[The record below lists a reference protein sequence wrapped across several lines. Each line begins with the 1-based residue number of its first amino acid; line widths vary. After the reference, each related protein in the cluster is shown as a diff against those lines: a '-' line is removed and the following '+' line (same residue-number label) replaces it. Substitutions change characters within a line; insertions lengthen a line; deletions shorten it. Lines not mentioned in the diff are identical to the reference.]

1 MIVFD
6 DLYIL
11 QNVDMLMLK
20 MLNVNE
26 CIFWCVCVCGCG
38 GGGGGG
44 GGGWGGG
51 GVGGGGGGWG
61 GGGGGGG
68 GVGER
73 LASIMSLQLV
83 TVCENVCYSNFPTQ
97 QSQLVLVWFYWIMYT
112 HVATFVVFLINL
124 LDKCSFIYA
133 SYSKSNSWQNVSK

>member
-38 GGGGGG
+38 CGGGGGG
-44 GGGWGGG
+44 GGA
-51 GVGGGGGGWG
+51 
-61 GGGGGGG
+61 
-68 GVGER
+68 VGER
-73 LASIMSLQLV
+73 LASIMSLQLL

-97 QSQLVLVWFYWIMYT
+97 QSQLVLV
-112 HVATFVVFLINL
+112 
-124 LDKCSFIYA
+124 
-133 SYSKSNSWQNVSK
+133 